1 MKYVIILAAL
11 LATSPLYSQTYFLNG
26 MAQAVGNDC
35 YQLTDAIVYQNGTV
49 WYGDQIDLNEPFD
62 IQMLL
67 NFGNLDADGADGI
80 CFVLQ
85 TVGTSAI
92 GQSGGGMGYL
102 NFGTSLGIEFDTWR
116 NPEYADLTSDHIAIE
131 KNGDINHSSA
141 TNHIAGPIQ
150 MDALD
155 PNVEDGEDH
164 VVRIVWNPTLQQ
176 ISVYFDCVFRLV
188 GTVDLINDV
197 FNGQNLVYWG
207 FTAATGGSYNVQTV
221 CLQENILNVGETVA
235 ICPGSSIQLSAAN
248 SSNGTY
254 TWTPATYLDNPNSA
268 TPIAT
273 PPSDITYTVTFTD
286 LCGNANSQDVSVSV
300 EPLEVDLAQSAPL
313 TCHTPQVFISSES
326 NFDNLNYSW
335 STADGFIQGSTS
347 NPMVTLNSP
356 GTYVLNSNYQNE
368 CFASDT
374 LTVESDFSDF
384 NVTITGN
391 TLVNCT
397 TPTTTLS
404 ANGNLSGINYL
415 WTTND
420 GSFTG
425 PVISSN
431 ATVNAGGTYTVA
443 AFLNL
448 FCNGTYDVVVEE
460 NFTPAVANAGNDVT
474 LNCYFP
480 ETELSGQSASVDEV
494 LWTTSVGTIIGDPT
508 SLTITASSPGNYT
521 ITSTNPESG
530 CTAQDVVTVG
540 ANFLEPLVLVDTPD
554 SLTCIRPEVTLNATI
569 STINN
574 TPFATL
580 WTSANSNVIAD
591 ADTNT
596 PTVFQSDIYTITVVD
611 TDNGCSTEVPVA
623 VLESEEF
630 DFNFDLLSYPD
641 VLTPNADGLNNG
653 WRPFLISNPDQDIA
667 TIFSSYHLQV
677 FDRWGNRVYETTNQR
692 EFWEPSSDMEG
703 VFYYTLEMESNCG
716 RGASI
721 TKDGYIHLLH

>member
-1 MKYVIILAAL
+1 VMLLAAVL
-11 LATSPLYSQTYFLNG
+11 LNSSLFSQTYFLNG

-49 WYGDQIDLNEPFD
+49 WYGDQIDLNQPFD

-85 TVGTSAI
+85 TVGTAAI

-102 NFGTSLGIEFDTWR
+102 DFGTSLGIEFDTWR
-116 NPEYADLTSDHIAIE
+116 NSEYGDLISDHIAIE
-131 KNGDINHSSA
+131 KNGDINHNST

-164 VVRIVWNPTLQQ
+164 IVQIIWDPTTHQ
-176 ISVYFDCVFRLV
+176 ISVYFDCIFRLV
-188 GTVDLINDV
+188 GTVDLIADV
-197 FNGQNLVYWG
+197 FSGQNLVYWG

-254 TWTPATYLDNPNSA
+254 SWSPATYLDDPSSP

-286 LCGNANSQDVSVSV
+286 LCGNADSQDVSVTV
-300 EPLEVDLAQSAPL
+300 EPLEVDLAQSADL
-313 TCHTPQVFISSES
+313 TCHTPQVFISSDS

-335 STADGFIQGSTS
+335 STADGFIQGSST
-347 NPMVTLNSP
+347 NPNVALNAP

-374 LTVESDFSDF
+374 LTVEGDFSDF
-384 NVTITGN
+384 DVTITGN
-391 TLVNCT
+391 TLVNCIN
-397 TPTTTLS
+397 PTSTIT
-404 ANGNLSGINYL
+404 ANGTVNGTNYL

-425 PVISSN
+425 PVFNAS

-443 AFLNL
+443 AFYNI
-448 FCNGTYDVVVEE
+448 FCNGTYDIVIDE
-460 NFTPAVANAGNDVT
+460 NFTPAFADAGADVT
-474 LNCYFP
+474 LNCYNP
-480 ETELSGQSASVDEV
+480 TTSLQGQAGPDDEV
-494 LWTTSVGTIIGDPT
+494 LWTTSVGNIVGDPT
-508 SLTITASSPGNYT
+508 SLNITATDVGFYT
-521 ITSTNPESG
+521 LTATNPESG
-530 CTAQDVVTVG
+530 CEAQDIVSVG
-540 ANFLEPLVLVDTPD
+540 ANFLEPIILVENPD
-554 SLTCIRPEVTLNATI
+554 SLTCIRPEVTIQASA

-574 TPFATL
+574 TPFVYS
-580 WTSANSNVIAD
+580 WTSLAGFTIEDPTSS
-591 ADTNT
+591 T
-596 PTVFQSDIYTITVVD
+596 PTVFHSDLYTLTVTD
-611 TDNGCSTEVPVA
+611 TENGCSAEMIVP

-630 DFNFDLLSYPD
+630 NFNFDLLSYPD
-641 VLTPNADGLNNG
+641 VLTPNQDRLNEG
-653 WRPFLISNPDQDIA
+653 WKPFLISNPDQDI
-667 TIFSSYHLQV
+667 TNIFTSYHLQV
-677 FDRWGNRVYETTNQR
+677 FDRWGNRVFESNL
-692 EFWEPSSDMEG
+692 FNNAWEPSSDMEG
-703 VFYYTLEMESNCG
+703 VYYYTLEMESNCG
-716 RGASI
+716 RGADI
-721 TKDGYIHLLH
+721 AKDGFIHLLH